1 MTAGLALDL
10 REDWLGLLERRPAL
24 VESLGFYGDIL
35 ERWNLAPPL
44 AGALDW
50 DASRCLRLWE
60 RGLPLLA
67 EAAVSLSPAGVEA
80 LLGPAMEC
88 LAALGAEDG
97 PALQR
102 FAEAWDR
109 GDVGP
114 EILFPDRRD
123 GRSLYAEVG
132 LGADVLSFLACA
144 SLRPTLE
151 TLFGACREHLGDG
164 VWERGL
170 CPFCGAPPGF
180 ADVAED
186 GRRRLACHTCGG
198 AWTFARLACPF
209 CGNERTK
216 DLARLEAEAR
226 EEGYSISV
234 CKACRAYVKELD
246 RRVRWNGG
254 PALVED
260 WGSPH
265 FDLVAHREGYRRP
278 LTPPLELARRA

>member
-50 DASRCLRLWE
+50 DASRCLRRWE

-102 FAEAWDR
+102 FAAGWDR
-109 GDVGP
+109 V
-114 EILFPDRRD
+114 
-123 GRSLYAEVG
+123 
-132 LGADVLSFLACA
+132 
-144 SLRPTLE
+144 
-151 TLFGACREHLGDG
+151 
-164 VWERGL
+164 
-170 CPFCGAPPGF
+170 
-180 ADVAED
+180 VAFNTRNPMH
-186 GRRRLACHTCGG
+186 G
-198 AWTFARLACPF
+198 
-209 CGNERTK
+209 
-216 DLARLEAEAR
+216 
-226 EEGYSISV
+226 
-234 CKACRAYVKELD
+234 
-246 RRVRWNGG
+246 
-254 PALVED
+254 
-260 WGSPH
+260 
-265 FDLVAHREGYRRP
+265 AHREVVLRAARAENASLLIHPVVGPTRP
-278 LTPPLELARRA
+278 GDLPASVRVR

>member
-1 MTAGLALDL
+1 MATSSSAGPWRRRSRTRSTGTRADVWGSGN
-10 REDWLGLLERRPAL
+10 RACPFWPRRP
-24 VESLGFYGDIL
+24 
-35 ERWNLAPPL
+35 
-44 AGALDW
+44 
-50 DASRCLRLWE
+50 SRCRPQGSKRCSARPWSAW
-60 RGLPLLA
+60 R
-67 EAAVSLSPAGVEA
+67 
-80 LLGPAMEC
+80 
-88 LAALGAEDG
+88 ALGAEDG

-102 FAEAWDR
+102 FAEGWDR

-114 EILFPDRRD
+114 EDLFPYRRD
-123 GRSLYAEVG
+123 GRSPRAEVA
-132 LGADVLSFLACA
+132 LEADVLSFLACA

-151 TLFGACREHLGDG
+151 TLFAACRAHLVDG

-186 GRRRLACHTCGG
+186 GRRRLACHVCGG
-198 AWTFARLACPF
+198 AWTFARLGCPF
-209 CGNERTK
+209 CGNDRTK

-226 EEGYSISV
+226 EEGYSVSV

-265 FDLVAHREGYRRP
+265 FDLVAHREGYWRP